1 MQRGEVFV
9 TSTAACHIDIRPR
22 FQAARGTR
30 PNMSLPA
37 GALAKAGQEKCP
49 AFAAPAAIVGSGAC
63 MSTWISGMGYR
74 RNPAVGRR
82 RVGTIVVGVA
92 VAVSALA
99 VAHAQQRIWS
109 GYYGFTPPKFPT
121 NTTYD
126 GRFNFCRAMF
136 ASNRR
141 EKQGWSTDYP
151 GADINFSVRVSEL
164 TKVPVKF
171 INDGKEDVP
180 DAVVVRLTDDWLFR
194 CSFLLMEDAGT
205 ARFSD
210 AEVKRLREYLL
221 KGGFLLVSD
230 YHGSFAKAQFDDE
243 IGRVLPHGEFPIED
257 LAPRDHP
264 DHPIWNS
271 MFRVSQIPQMASIQT
286 WRRTG
291 GGTIERWNEDRSPP
305 DVRGIADDHGRLMV
319 VMVHNTDLPDP
330 WEREGE
336 ESDYFFRF
344 SPNAYAVGIDILLY
358 AMTH

>member
-1 MQRGEVFV
+1 M
-9 TSTAACHIDIRPR
+9 P
-22 FQAARGTR
+22 
-30 PNMSLPA
+30 
-37 GALAKAGQEKCP
+37 
-49 AFAAPAAIVGSGAC
+49 
-63 MSTWISGMGYR
+63 TWISGMGYR

-271 MFRVSQIPQMASIQT
+271 MSRVSQIPQMASIQT

-291 GGTIERWNEDRSPP
+291 GGTIERWNEDGSPP

>member
-1 MQRGEVFV
+1 MR
-9 TSTAACHIDIRPR
+9 TW
-22 FQAARGTR
+22 
-30 PNMSLPA
+30 MS
-37 GALAKAGQEKCP
+37 GKA
-49 AFAAPAAIVGSGAC
+49 
-63 MSTWISGMGYR
+63 YR
-74 RNPAVGRR
+74 RSPAVGRR
-82 RVGTIVVGVA
+82 RVATLAVVVA
-92 VAVSALA
+92 LAVGALA

-109 GYYGFTPPKFPT
+109 GFYGYTPPKFPT
-121 NTTYD
+121 DATYD

-171 INDGKEDVP
+171 VNDGKEQVP

-210 AEVKRLREYLL
+210 AEVKRLREYLV

-257 LAPRDHP
+257 LLPRDHP

-291 GGTIERWNEDRSPP
+291 GGTIERWNEDGSPP